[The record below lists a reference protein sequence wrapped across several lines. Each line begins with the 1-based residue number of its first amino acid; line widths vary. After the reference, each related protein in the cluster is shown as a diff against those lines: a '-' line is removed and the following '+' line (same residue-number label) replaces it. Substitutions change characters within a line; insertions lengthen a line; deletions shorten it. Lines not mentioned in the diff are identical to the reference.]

1 MSLAAI
7 ATAAKYAPLA
17 AQGYQWLFGKGG
29 PTRAGSVSGQER
41 NYMNWLQSRSKTGM
55 GQGAINEQLG
65 MPSRAA
71 HQGVDVAKANIM
83 GGAIAGGIE
92 GAGVVAEQGVQ
103 ADSAATLAMANAAR
117 SIAEKNRQVKDQAQV
132 ALGQHGI
139 SQTNQRYQEALA
151 NSARRDTQGTD
162 LVNEFAALGKE
173 YSGKVEHQG
182 RLDMYVNEEWFQNLP
197 EKIQML
203 ILSGGGQ

>member
-65 MPSRAA
+65 MTSRAA

-92 GAGVVAEQGVQ
+92 GSGVVAEQGVQ
-103 ADSAATLAMANAAR
+103 ADSAATLA
-117 SIAEKNRQVKDQAQV
+117 IAEKNR
-132 ALGQHGI
+132 
-139 SQTNQRYQEALA
+139 
-151 NSARRDTQGTD
+151 
-162 LVNEFAALGKE
+162 
-173 YSGKVEHQG
+173 
-182 RLDMYVNEEWFQNLP
+182 
-197 EKIQML
+197 
-203 ILSGGGQ
+203 